1 MYFIDIKSFAGLIED
16 MSYTEIISIFSQSES
31 HRNFFFEIW
40 LFVMLVKYVTYY
52 MSYEK
57 AVLILAKN

>member
-31 HRNFFFEIW
+31 HRIFFFEIW